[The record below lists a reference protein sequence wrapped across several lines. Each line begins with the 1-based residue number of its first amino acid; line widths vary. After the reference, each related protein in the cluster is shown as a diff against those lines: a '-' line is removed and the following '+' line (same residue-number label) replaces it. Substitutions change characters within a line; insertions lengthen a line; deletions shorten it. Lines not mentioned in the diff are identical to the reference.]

1 MKELVTKIIA
11 WIVMIA
17 SGVIMITTE
26 ADMYRLRNIALIM
39 IMLVCAITIWYKD
52 YELGDSDDEFEDIES

>member
-1 MKELVTKIIA
+1 MKELITKAIA

-26 ADMYRLRNIALIM
+26 ADIYRLRNVALIM
-39 IMLVCAITIWYKD
+39 IMLVCAIKIWYKD